1 MPAVREN
8 RDNVDSAPQLADC
21 PGTYVLVLEVR
32 EPARIRAGRLGELEV
47 RPGWY
52 LYIGSAFGP
61 GGVAARCRH
70 HRRTAIR
77 PHWHIDYLRAVSE
90 LREIWFSCDSAKREH
105 TWSRLI
111 GEETG
116 ATRPFP
122 GFGASDCDCGS
133 HLFCFPKP
141 PSFQEFRRRIQDAL
155 PGHGPLRRTAIEG
168 AETGSPQK

>member
-1 MPAVREN
+1 MSAAGGN
-8 RDNVDSAPQLADC
+8 RDKTESGARLTDC

-32 EPARIRAGRLGELEV
+32 EPARIRAGRLGDLEV

-61 GGVAARCRH
+61 GGVAARCNH
-70 HRRTAIR
+70 HRRITTR
-77 PHWHIDYLRAVSE
+77 PHWHIDYLRAVCE

-105 TWSRLI
+105 TWCSLV

-133 HLFCFPKP
+133 HLFRFPKP
-141 PSFQEFRRRIQDAL
+141 PSFQRFRRRVQNAF
-155 PGHGPLRRTAIEG
+155 PGHGPLRRAAIED
-168 AETGSPQK
+168 AEQESPQK